1 MGCSRTNGW
10 WRTSV
15 VCIFFLLIYAFPA
28 LGGEAAVFV
37 QIGHVGNV
45 LSVAVS
51 PDGRLALSG
60 GRDATVKLWEMSS
73 GREIRTLVGHFAAV
87 NGVAFS
93 PDGKFVLSGSS
104 DATLRLWDPATGDTV
119 RVFRGSRSSVS
130 AVAVSPDGRQALS
143 AGLDPVVRLWDV
155 ETGREMM
162 NMSGHEDSVNAVAFS
177 PDGKTAASAASD
189 GTLRL
194 WDLSA
199 GKEIR
204 AIKGSSSGFTAVV
217 FSPDGQRLLSGDWS
231 GGICLWDA
239 ATGEAIA
246 RLAAGGSVFTVGFGS
261 DGLIFSGGTDEVLTL
276 WKPADLS
283 TVGRF
288 TGHRGQITSAVF
300 IPDGGYVLS
309 GSWDG
314 TLKLWDIGS
323 GREVRTFAGLGGGVD
338 AEVVAPGGGRAVS
351 GGAVQAPMVW
361 NLVSGRGIM
370 TLPVAPG
377 GVNAMDYSPDGR
389 SVLTA
394 DRDGVIEMWDEETGE
409 RIRTFKGHE
418 GSVEAVQFTPDG
430 HSVVSGSLD
439 RTIRV
444 WDAADGREIRRFEGF
459 KDSVDVP
466 AVSPD
471 GKYFLAEDSPDFLLL
486 DLATGETVQRY
497 SGHGPGVETVAF
509 SPDGRFILSGSFDR
523 TMKLWETSTGRFIRT
538 FTGHTDSIEAVA
550 FSPDGRLA
558 LSGGWDTTLRLWDIS
573 TGETIRILKG
583 HTGWVT
589 SAGFTPDGRRI
600 FSGSADGTSRL
611 WDVETGRELARFTA
625 LAGGEWI
632 VITPE
637 GYYGSSPNGH
647 SSLNVRLDNRVY
659 GIDQFYDV
667 FYRPDIVEHKLKGND
682 IGPLIR
688 LTIEEALKNPPP
700 GTQISE
706 LPESTDAARITVV
719 YRVKSEGGGIG
730 EVRVFHNGKLVK
742 SDGFYRRT
750 ADMAA
755 VPEGLDAVDGRT
767 LYEEQRDLV
776 LEAGT
781 ADGYESPPKGQ
792 IFEDQVEIEMT
803 PGENVISVCAFNR
816 DNTIQGRMRS
826 VTVFDRRQP
835 EAAHLFICAVG
846 IDDYRDPKARLN
858 FAAKDAGDAAAR
870 LAEAAAGAFPSE
882 NIHQTV
888 MIDAEAVREN
898 ILGRIREL
906 SKRVKAGDLAVLFF
920 AGHGLL
926 LGDQYYFVTQEY
938 DGRLSDDC
946 LISSNDV
953 VEMSK
958 RLRSLSQLFIFDT
971 CHAGGLDYIITGL
984 YDARLS
990 VLAKKLGL
998 HIYASSSS
1006 FQTALD
1012 GYQGNGLFTHE
1023 LLAGLS
1029 GDPKIDEN
1037 GDRFVSMVEL
1047 GDFVRINTQRTA
1059 HRLGYPQTPT
1069 IIDFG
1074 QDIRLYAI
1082 DKTGR

>member
-1 MGCSRTNGW
+1 MGCSRANGW
-10 WRTSV
+10 RRTSV
-15 VCIFFLLIYAFPA
+15 LCIFFVLIYTFPA
-28 LGGEAAVFV
+28 WGGDAAVFV

-45 LSVAVS
+45 LCVAVS
-51 PDGRLALSG
+51 PDGRLGLSG

-87 NGVAFS
+87 NSVAFS

-104 DATLRLWDPATGDTV
+104 DTTLRLWDLALGHTV
-119 RVFRGSRSSVS
+119 RMFTGSRSSVS
-130 AVAVSPDGRQALS
+130 AVSISPDGRQALS
-143 AGLDPVVRLWDV
+143 AGLDPMVRLWDV
-155 ETGREMM
+155 ETGRELM
-162 NMSGHEDSVNAVAFS
+162 NMAGHEDSVNAVAFS
-177 PDGKTAASAASD
+177 PDGKTAASAGSD

-194 WDLSA
+194 WDLSS
-199 GKEIR
+199 GHEIR
-204 AIKGSSSGFTAVV
+204 VIKGPSSGFTAVV

-231 GGICLWDA
+231 GGIGLWDA
-239 ATGEAIA
+239 VTGESIA
-246 RLAAGGSVFTVGFGS
+246 KLAAGSSVYTVGFGS
-261 DGLIFSGGTDEVLTL
+261 DGLIFSGGQDGVLTL
-276 WKPADLS
+276 WKPTDFS
-283 TVGRF
+283 TVGRL
-288 TGHRGQITSAVF
+288 TGHRDQITSAVF

-323 GREVRTFAGLGGGVD
+323 GRDVRTFEGLGSGV
-338 AEVVAPGGGRAVS
+338 AAAMVAPGGDRAIS
-351 GGAVQAPMVW
+351 GGAVQPPMVW
-361 NLVSGRGIM
+361 DLVSGRGIM
-370 TLPVAPG
+370 TLPIDPG
-377 GVNAMDYSPDGR
+377 GVNAMDYSPDGL

-394 DRDGVIEMWDEETGE
+394 GRDGVIGLWDEETGE

-418 GSVEAVQFTPDG
+418 GEVEAVRFTPDG
-430 HSVVSGSLD
+430 RFVVSGGLD
-439 RTIRV
+439 RTVRV

-459 KDSVDVP
+459 KDSVDVLS
-466 AVSPD
+466 VSPD

-523 TMKLWETSTGRFIRT
+523 TMKLWETSTGRLIRT
-538 FTGHTDSIEAVA
+538 FTGHTDSVEAVA

-573 TGETIRILKG
+573 TGETIRVFSG
-583 HTGWVT
+583 HTGWVE

-600 FSGSADGTSRL
+600 FSGSADGTNRL
-611 WDVETGRELARFTA
+611 WEVDTGRELARFTA

-667 FYRPDIVEHKLKGND
+667 FYRPDIVEHKLKGHD
-682 IGPLIR
+682 IRPLIR

-700 GTQISE
+700 DTRISQ
-706 LPESTDAARITVV
+706 LPKSTEAARIMVA
-719 YRVKSEGGGIG
+719 YRVESEGGGIG

-742 SDGFYRRT
+742 SDGFYRRAT
-750 ADMAA
+750 EGAA
-755 VPEGLDAVDGRT
+755 GPERLDAVDGRAI
-767 LYEEQRDLV
+767 YEEQRDLV
-776 LEAGT
+776 LEVGT
-781 ADGYESPPKGQ
+781 ADRYESPPKGQ
-792 IFEDQVEIEMT
+792 VFEDRVEIEMT
-803 PGENVISVCAFNR
+803 PGENVISVCAFNW

-826 VTVFDRRQP
+826 VVVDGRQP
-835 EAAHLFICAVG
+835 PETPHLFIFAVG
-846 IDDYRDPKARLN
+846 IDDYLDPKARLN
-858 FAAKDAGDAAAR
+858 YAAKDARDAAAR
-870 LAEAAAGAFPSE
+870 LAEAAGSAFPPE

-888 MIDAEAVREN
+888 LVDEEAGRAN
-898 ILGRIREL
+898 ILGKVREL
-906 SKRVKAGDLAVLFF
+906 SERVKAGDLVVLFF

-926 LGDQYYFVTQEY
+926 RGDQYYFVTREY
-938 DGRLSDDC
+938 NGRLSDDC

-1029 GDPKIDEN
+1029 GDPGIDEN
-1037 GDRFVSMVEL
+1037 GDRYVSVVEL
-1047 GDFVRINTQRTA
+1047 GDFVRKNTQHTA
-1059 HRLGYPQTPT
+1059 RRLGYPQTPT

-1074 QDIRLYAI
+1074 QDIRLYAL
-1082 DKTGR
+1082 DKNGR